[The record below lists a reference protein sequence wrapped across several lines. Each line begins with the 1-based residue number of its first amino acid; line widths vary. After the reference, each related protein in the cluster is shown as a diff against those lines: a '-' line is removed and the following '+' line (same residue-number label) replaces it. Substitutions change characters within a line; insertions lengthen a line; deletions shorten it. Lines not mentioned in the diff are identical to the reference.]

1 MRRNI
6 AQKFNINN
14 SYQNYQRD
22 LYKICEDVKGYVH
35 TELDRQGIDNKV
47 VYADNTIKVWVNC
60 STLTDFCDCNMKV
73 VETIRNKTSKQS
85 IYSTIFLI
93 ESITIK
99 NVDIHPLLVASSG
112 RSMSLNGVFVRF
124 LWSSIANFDDTLPK
138 SLSCSSIEPKWV
150 ENHEGVRLL
159 NACNQVISNLEVT
172 KSQFDDIEIDKLDQS
187 GKEIVWSYLTKIE
200 NRVLSYENGSFSKL
214 KEYLAANE
222 DKDWYQVSSVDQLI
236 LICDNMI
243 DVIARISNHDHS
255 WIKDESFKTLTD
267 DVAALVLYIQ
277 IEMVTKS

>member
-85 IYSTIFLI
+85 IYSTIF
-93 ESITIK
+93 
-99 NVDIHPLLVASSG
+99 
-112 RSMSLNGVFVRF
+112 
-124 LWSSIANFDDTLPK
+124 
-138 SLSCSSIEPKWV
+138 
-150 ENHEGVRLL
+150 
-159 NACNQVISNLEVT
+159 
-172 KSQFDDIEIDKLDQS
+172 
-187 GKEIVWSYLTKIE
+187 
-200 NRVLSYENGSFSKL
+200 
-214 KEYLAANE
+214 
-222 DKDWYQVSSVDQLI
+222 
-236 LICDNMI
+236 
-243 DVIARISNHDHS
+243 
-255 WIKDESFKTLTD
+255 
-267 DVAALVLYIQ
+267 
-277 IEMVTKS
+277 